1 MDNKDY
7 KETLAKQEDLNW
19 DGNTEQQQEEIELE
33 KKDHQEISELRLKK
47 LLNIK
52 HGLFICIEMLGI

>member
-19 DGNTEQQQEEIELE
+19 DGNTEPEHVEVEYTYIVDEDRME
-33 KKDHQEISELRLKK
+33 KLRK
-47 LLNIK
+47 LIHDK
-52 HGLFICIEMLGI
+52 S

>member
-19 DGNTEQQQEEIELE
+19 DGNTEPVKEEIEYTYFVYEDRME
-33 KKDHQEISELRLKK
+33 KLKK
-47 LLNIK
+47 LINDK
-52 HGLFICIEMLGI
+52 S

>member
-19 DGNTEQQQEEIELE
+19 DGNTEQQQQQEEIKYTYIVDEDRME
-33 KKDHQEISELRLKK
+33 KLRK
-47 LLNIK
+47 LIHDK
-52 HGLFICIEMLGI
+52 S

>member
-19 DGNTEQQQEEIELE
+19 DGNTEQEQIEYTYIIDEDSIE
-33 KKDHQEISELRLKK
+33 KLKK
-47 LLNIK
+47 LL
-52 HGLFICIEMLGI
+52 HD

>member
-19 DGNTEQQQEEIELE
+19 DGNTEPQEPAAEYTIHVDKDRME
-33 KKDHQEISELRLKK
+33 KLRQVVHRLKS
-47 LLNIK
+47 NT
-52 HGLFICIEMLGI
+52 

>member
-19 DGNTEQQQEEIELE
+19 DGNIEQEQIEYTYVVDEDSME
-33 KKDHQEISELRLKK
+33 KLKK
-47 LLNIK
+47 LLNDK
-52 HGLFICIEMLGI
+52 S

>member
-19 DGNTEQQQEEIELE
+19 DGNTEQEQIEYTYIIDEDSIE
-33 KKDHQEISELRLKK
+33 KLKK
-47 LLNIK
+47 LLND
-52 HGLFICIEMLGI
+52 

>member
-19 DGNTEQQQEEIELE
+19 DGNTEQQEEEIEYTYIVDEDRME
-33 KKDHQEISELRLKK
+33 KLRK
-47 LLNIK
+47 LIHDK
-52 HGLFICIEMLGI
+52 S

>member
-19 DGNTEQQQEEIELE
+19 DGNIEQEQIEYTYIVDEDRME
-33 KKDHQEISELRLKK
+33 KLKK
-47 LLNIK
+47 LLK
-52 HGLFICIEMLGI
+52 L

>member
-19 DGNTEQQQEEIELE
+19 DGNTEQQQEEEIEYTYIVDEDRME
-33 KKDHQEISELRLKK
+33 KLRK
-47 LLNIK
+47 LIHYK
-52 HGLFICIEMLGI
+52 S

>member
-19 DGNTEQQQEEIELE
+19 DGNTEPQEPSDEYTIHVD
-33 KKDHQEISELRLKK
+33 KDRMEQLRQVLHRLKS
-47 LLNIK
+47 NT
-52 HGLFICIEMLGI
+52 

>member
-19 DGNTEQQQEEIELE
+19 DGNTEQEQIEYTYIVDEDSIE
-33 KKDHQEISELRLKK
+33 KLKN
-47 LLNIK
+47 LLND
-52 HGLFICIEMLGI
+52 

>member
-19 DGNTEQQQEEIELE
+19 DGNTEPQEPAAAEYTTHVDKDRME
-33 KKDHQEISELRLKK
+33 KLRQVLHRLKS
-47 LLNIK
+47 NT
-52 HGLFICIEMLGI
+52 

>member
-19 DGNTEQQQEEIELE
+19 DGNTEQEQIEYTYIVDEDSIE
-33 KKDHQEISELRLKK
+33 KLKK
-47 LLNIK
+47 LL
-52 HGLFICIEMLGI
+52 HD